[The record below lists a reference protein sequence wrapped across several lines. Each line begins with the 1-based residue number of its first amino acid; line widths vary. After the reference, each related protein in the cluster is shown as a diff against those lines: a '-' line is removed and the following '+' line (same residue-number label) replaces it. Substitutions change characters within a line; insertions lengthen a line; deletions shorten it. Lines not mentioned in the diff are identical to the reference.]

1 MKNRILFGTIMILAV
16 TGLFLLDGWMQQ
28 QAQSYVQEARR
39 SDPTVRPLI
48 GLPMALLVVGL
59 VLTAFLEITRFCS
72 AVGVMILRVSGMIGA
87 TMLATLPFWRQW
99 MSPSVPPPAGISPA
113 GAAPLADVLLLLGL
127 ITLLVFGEQMVRCRI
142 DEAIRQISAT
152 FLAIAYLGV
161 GAALILYIRIDL
173 GLGVLIVF
181 LVSVKFTDIGAYFTG
196 RAIGKHKMIPW
207 LSPGKSWEGLAGGV
221 LVAAAM
227 GALVTWLLSLTGSAL
242 WMAHPLSPLTA
253 AIFAG
258 VVGLAGQFAD
268 LCESLLKRNAGLKD
282 SGALVPN
289 FGGVLDILDSPLLSA
304 PVALA
309 MLRMIATF

>member
-1 MKNRILFGTIMILAV
+1 MIVAV
-16 TGLFLLDGWMQQ
+16 VGLFLLDGWMQQ
-28 QAQSYVQEARR
+28 EAKSYVLKARTH
-39 SDPTVRPLI
+39 DPTATPLI
-48 GLPMALLVVGL
+48 ALPMALLVVGL
-59 VLTAFLEITRFCS
+59 VLAAFLEITRFCA

-87 TMLATLPFWRQW
+87 ALLATLPFWRQW
-99 MSPSVPPPAGISPA
+99 MTPSVPPPSGASPA
-113 GAAPLADVLLLLGL
+113 GASPLGDVLLLLGL
-127 ITLLVFGEQMVRCRI
+127 ITMLVFGEQMLRCRT
-142 DEAIRQISAT
+142 DQAIRQMAAT
-152 FLAIAYLGV
+152 FLAITYLGV
-161 GAALILYIRIDL
+161 GAALILYIRIEL

-181 LVSVKFTDIGAYFTG
+181 LVSVKFTDIGGYFTG

-221 LVAAAM
+221 AVAAAM
-227 GALVTWLLSLTGSAL
+227 GAFVTWLLSLTGSAL
-242 WMAHPLSPLTA
+242 WMARPLSPGTA
-253 AIFAG
+253 AIFAA

-309 MLRMIATF
+309 MLRLISTF